1 MLFVSDN
8 SGYLINTSGCRI
20 PEMYLNGP
28 EIKKCFKPNLELNCK
43 MKWNYNLPLITSDLT
58 SLILN
63 MSAWATLNISEGDP
77 SFECYYIPIERPTF
91 DEDQD
96 PKSYSDND
104 VK

>member
-1 MLFVSDN
+1 MLLVTDN

-28 EIKKCFKPNLELNCK
+28 EIEKCFKPNLELNCK
-43 MKWNYNLPLITSDLT
+43 TKRNHNLPLITSDLT

-63 MSAWATLNISEGDP
+63 MSAWATLNINDGDP
-77 SFECYYIPIERPTF
+77 NFVCYYIPIERQAF
-91 DEDQD
+91 DDNQD
-96 PKSYSDND
+96 PKSYSDDD